1 MFLECTANKDSATMA
16 NYSFLWHYTWAT
28 IQLLFTRHVLFFNP
42 KISVWAGFLVC
53 INVWISDCHFRMPL
67 GILIILNYKKKNSTT
82 FLKKYIII
90 LSLSETKNKH
100 MNSAANL
107 WNVSQNCRNIHD
119 SSFSLCQWLP
129 QWADNE
135 SITEN
140 NKYEWAHK
148 NEDDYRTGHR
158 LYTMCTTYANF
169 NNVRF

>member
-1 MFLECTANKDSATMA
+1 MYSQQRFS
-16 NYSFLWHYTWAT
+16 NYGK
-28 IQLLFTRHVLFFNP
+28 LFFLVTLYLGYHTTSFHQTCPLFQP
-42 KISVWAGFLVC
+42 KNFC
-53 INVWISDCHFRMPL
+53 L
-67 GILIILNYKKKNSTT
+67 GRFFSLYKCLDFWLSFQNAFGNFNHTKLQKKNSTT
-82 FLKKYIII
+82 FFKKYIII

-169 NNVRF
+169 NNVCF